1 MIENLTR
8 NLVIDK
14 RRESRPTHIKASKD
28 DAPTNPR
35 KKPTKKRK
43 SGEGKAETAPEF
55 RVFPARCTFVRKYSI
70 LSAFRIGFSGITFL
84 ELCTQLRI
92 NCYLCRKEQTP

>member
-43 SGEGKAETAPEF
+43 KRGGKSRNGA
-55 RVFPARCTFVRKYSI
+55 
-70 LSAFRIGFSGITFL
+70 
-84 ELCTQLRI
+84 
-92 NCYLCRKEQTP
+92 